1 MFVQKTFIATGAL
14 ALILISGCS
23 NIKTEPADDG
33 YDTLPANGGQGYGT
47 KPPEPGTG
55 WLDTQIAA
63 ALGNNKKSEKENEE
77 LRKRLERLEN
87 AQQGQPQTNNVPNTY
102 QRNPND
108 ITSPPVGGSSLAP
121 SNVGGVNWQNS
132 ASYQEWK
139 RAKEGGT
146 SDYKEFQEYKDWLE
160 FQKIKEQ
167 NK

>member
-1 MFVQKTFIATGAL
+1 MSVQKIFIAIGAL
-14 ALILISGCS
+14 TFALISGCS

-33 YDTLPANGGQGYGT
+33 YDTLPSNGGQGYGS
-47 KPPEPGTG
+47 KQPEPGSG

-63 ALGNNKKSEKENEE
+63 ALGDSKDSKKENEE

-87 AQQGQPQTNNVPNTY
+87 AQGQAPATNNAPTTY

-108 ITSPPVGGSSLAP
+108 ITSPPVGGSSQAQ

-139 RAKEGGT
+139 RAKEGGS
-146 SDYKEFQEYKDWLE
+146 SDYKEFQEYKEWLE